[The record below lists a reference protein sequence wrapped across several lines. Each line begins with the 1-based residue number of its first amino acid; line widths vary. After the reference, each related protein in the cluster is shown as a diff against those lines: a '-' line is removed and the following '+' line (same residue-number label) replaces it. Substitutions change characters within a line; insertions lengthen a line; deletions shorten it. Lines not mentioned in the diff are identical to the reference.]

1 MGEQTCAFVKYRFIQ
16 SDWHKTSSGPL
27 QSEVH
32 CCRKLWSGVPAVQAS
47 TRNVDRKCKSTSQK
61 FIQNAASGDCAYFKP
76 RIKNQYG
83 LVLSVCCNPHAT
95 LSIYSRLML
104 VMSKKRDNRV
114 AVHLFQRYSCENLKT
129 WREQRAQHNTLGATN
144 PKGGKIETRKPQTN

>member
-1 MGEQTCAFVKYRFIQ
+1 MDDFQTLTKQSRAGEQTCAFVKYRFIQ

-27 QSEVH
+27 QSGVH

-47 TRNVDRKCKSTSQK
+47 TRNVNRKCKSTSQK
-61 FIQNAASGDCAYFKP
+61 FNQNAACGDCVYFKA

-83 LVLSVCCNPHAT
+83 LALSVCCNPNAT
-95 LSIYSRLML
+95 LST
-104 VMSKKRDNRV
+104 V
-114 AVHLFQRYSCENLKT
+114 AVHLFQRYRCENLKT

-144 PKGGKIETRKPQTN
+144 PKGGKNETRKPQTN